1 MLLQFLMKTLHL
13 WEVVTKG
20 GSTRCRR
27 HLIKES
33 GLHVQCERT
42 QVTSK
47 MAVLALSGFHFMQL
61 VLSMTER
68 RLSKYVSKPPPVSY
82 NGDCMFV
89 HCCLMLYSLC
99 YWGFNLFYDI
109 ILYYIRLWFCNVW
122 VKPTSWEDCQYS
134 FSPNQWKNGVVMV

>member
-1 MLLQFLMKTLHL
+1 MLLQFLMKTLHV

-20 GSTRCRR
+20 GSTVLARCRR

-33 GLHVQCERT
+33 GLHVQCECT
-42 QVTSK
+42 K
-47 MAVLALSGFHFMQL
+47 MAVSALSGFHFMQL
-61 VLSMTER
+61 ILSMTKR